1 MQQMS
6 GAMQQAGV
14 EPGKAMTPAQESA
27 MMDAMLP
34 MMKQQMLSEEGNLR
48 KARAC
53 IEDAD
58 TLKEAKKCAR
68 EMGGDNEP
76 DADMPTVWNA
86 RTKKQ
91 TLDEIDEG
99 LKMMSCVKK
108 AENMQAARA
117 CMEK

>member
-1 MQQMS
+1 M
-6 GAMQQAGV
+6 GKAAQQAGITAG
-14 EPGKAMTPAQESA
+14 EKPTAKQEE
-27 MMDAMLP
+27 MMMNAMLP
-34 MMKQQMLSEEGNLR
+34 MMKQQILSEEGNLR

-53 IEDAD
+53 IEEAD
-58 TLKEAKKCAR
+58 TLKEAKMCAR
-68 EMGGDNEP
+68 EMGGDDDS

-108 AENMQAARA
+108 AQNIQEAQR
-117 CMEK
+117 CMGE